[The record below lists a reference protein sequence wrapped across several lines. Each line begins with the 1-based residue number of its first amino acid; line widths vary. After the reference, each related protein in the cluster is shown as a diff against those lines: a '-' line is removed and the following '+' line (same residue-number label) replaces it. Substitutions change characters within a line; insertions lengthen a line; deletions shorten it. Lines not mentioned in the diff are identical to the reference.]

1 MKRIKLLAGRLTP
14 GHWERWSFSRRVK
27 QVSWIEKHV
36 CWRSSSPKY
45 SKAGLV
51 WKNLSHVV
59 SWTPNYCMQGL
70 LPLLKGRLTYTRPIS
85 RIPGEFCGGNQ
96 SWSLLWTVSWYI
108 SPLITILM
116 RLFIRLYHP
125 FEPAWQIYPQASR
138 SAKKRESQAFLML
151 YLSLLKD

>member
-1 MKRIKLLAGRLTP
+1 MG
-14 GHWERWSFSRRVK
+14 FSRRVK

-59 SWTPNYCMQGL
+59 SWTPNYCMQCL
-70 LPLLKGRLTYTRPIS
+70 LPLPKGRLTCTRPIG
-85 RIPGEFCGGNQ
+85 RIPDEFSGGNQ

-116 RLFIRLYHP
+116 RLFIRSYHP
-125 FEPAWQIYPQASR
+125 FEPAWQIHPQASR
-138 SAKKRESQAFLML
+138 SKSKKEGIPSFSDALFIAFEWLVEFSSSLPPCSQLVG
-151 YLSLLKD
+151 